1 MATKRFVMSRSHHA
15 FLAAC
20 TLLLLTA
27 CGASRAAHVSAADAA
42 IMGPEAAKARAA
54 QDSLRYP
61 YTQADVDFMSGMIHH
76 HAQAILVS
84 KWAEQQG
91 ASQGFMGLTGR
102 IINAQTDEIRL
113 MQTWLE
119 DRNRKPPQVDSLGNI
134 AMDHSA
140 HGAHDMGGAMMPGM
154 LTPAQLDSLKALR
167 GVEFEKLFLKYMI
180 QHHRGAI
187 SMVRTLFAS
196 HGAGQNE
203 TIFKFAAD
211 VEVDQSTEIKR
222 MYTMLLERGV
232 MPDSP

>member
-1 MATKRFVMSRSHHA
+1 MPRPHHVL
-15 FLAAC
+15 FLASA
-20 TLLLLTA
+20 LVLLTA
-27 CGASRAAHVSAADAA
+27 CGASRAPQAVAADTYP
-42 IMGPEAAKARAA
+42 MGAEAAKARAK

-61 YTQADVDFMSGMIHH
+61 YTQADIDFMSGMIHH
-76 HAQAILVS
+76 HAQAIVVS
-84 KWAEQQG
+84 KWAESHG
-91 ASQGFMGLTGR
+91 ATPGFLGLTGR

-119 DRNRKPPQVDSLGNI
+119 DRNVVPPKLDSLGNVI
-134 AMDHSA
+134 MDHASHA
-140 HGAHDMGGAMMPGM
+140 GHGMGGMVMPGM
-154 LTPAQLDSLKALR
+154 LTPVQMDSLQAAR
-167 GVEFEKLFLKYMI
+167 GAEFEVLFLRYMI

-187 SMVRTLFAS
+187 SMVKTLFSS

-222 MYTMLLERGV
+222 MYTMLLERGE